1 MKTYAFVFARGG
13 SKGLPGKNLMK
24 IDGVSLIGRAV
35 RIALEVPEIEK
46 VIVSTDD
53 PAIAS
58 EAVAHGAI
66 APFLRPVEL
75 ASDTSPEWASWR
87 HAVRHLHENGDPFDR
102 FVSVPATAP
111 LRLAR
116 DVRNAIQIFETSD
129 CDLVMSMTEAERSPY
144 FTIVSEQEDG
154 FFLPAMRME
163 KPIHRRQ
170 DAPVVFDVTPVAY
183 VTTPAHIE
191 RAFGYYDGRIKANF
205 VPRERAVD
213 IDTEVDLE
221 VARALFAR
229 QKAAGLR

>member
-13 SKGLPGKNLMK
+13 SKGLPGKNLME
-24 IDGVSLIGRAV
+24 IDGISLIGRAV

-53 PAIAS
+53 PQIAA
-58 EAVAHGAI
+58 EAVSHGAV
-66 APFLRPVEL
+66 APFMRPAEL
-75 ASDTSPEWASWR
+75 AGDTSPEWESWR

-111 LRLAR
+111 LRLAE
-116 DVRNAIQIFETSD
+116 DVRNAIRVFEASD

-154 FFLPAMRME
+154 FFLPAMRGE

-229 QKAAGLR
+229 QKATGLR